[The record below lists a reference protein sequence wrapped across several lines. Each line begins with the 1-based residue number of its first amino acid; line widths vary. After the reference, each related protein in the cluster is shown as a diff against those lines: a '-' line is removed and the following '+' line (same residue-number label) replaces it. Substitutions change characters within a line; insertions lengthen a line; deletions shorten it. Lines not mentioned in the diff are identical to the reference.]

1 MEAQRRER
9 AALLEDMQQHKLRK
23 EAFKHARRQ
32 ATQRQLEAWA
42 EENEIAARHQQA
54 QDERKRQLHL
64 EFQAHLDQQCQETQ
78 AARRARL
85 DMQPQP
91 THPQEEEA
99 DRYFQAYIHQE
110 IAKSRALGKPLFPML
125 QVLKARQPALL
136 PATPNPH
143 ARRCPDARMGTTGA
157 ATPATSKG
165 AGEATGSKA
174 IQKTKPT
181 RTTTNKSATK
191 K

>member
-9 AALLEDMQQHKLRK
+9 VALLEDMQQHKLRK
-23 EAFKHARRQ
+23 EASEQAQRQ
-32 ATQRQLEAWA
+32 ATQRQLATWA
-42 EENEIAARHQQA
+42 EKNEIAARHKQV
-54 QDERKRQLHL
+54 QDEKKRQLHL
-64 EFQAHLDQQCQETQ
+64 EIQAHLEQQRQETQ
-78 AARRARL
+78 ALRRAPL
-85 DMQPQP
+85 DVRPQP
-91 THPQEEEA
+91 THSQEEEA
-99 DRYFQAYIHQE
+99 ERYFQAYIHQE
-110 IAKSRALGKPLFPML
+110 IAKSRALGKPLFPLL

-136 PATPNPH
+136 PAPPNPQ
-143 ARRCPDARMGTTGA
+143 ACRCPDVRVGTTG

-165 AGEATGSKA
+165 TEEVTGSKA